1 MRIVD
6 LNENTKKDL
15 LGELL
20 KRNPGQYKE
29 YEDSVAK
36 IIADVRDN
44 GDKALFG
51 YTLKYDGAVI
61 NADNLRVTQS
71 MRRTRRWMKNLCA
84 CCERQSKIL
93 NPTTCSRK
101 ETVGLM

>member
-51 YTLKYDGAVI
+51 YTLKYDGA
-61 NADNLRVTQS
+61 Q
-71 MRRTRRWMKNLCA
+71 
-84 CCERQSKIL
+84 IL
-93 NPTTCSRK
+93 HPPSGTPHRFPFVSP
-101 ETVGLM
+101 

>member
-51 YTLKYDGAVI
+51 YTLKSVSYTH
-61 NADNLRVTQS
+61 LT
-71 MRRTRRWMKNLCA
+71 L
-84 CCERQSKIL
+84 
-93 NPTTCSRK
+93 PTT
-101 ETVGLM
+101 TDV

>member
-29 YEDSVAK
+29 YED
-36 IIADVRDN
+36 
-44 GDKALFG
+44 
-51 YTLKYDGAVI
+51 
-61 NADNLRVTQS
+61 
-71 MRRTRRWMKNLCA
+71 
-84 CCERQSKIL
+84 
-93 NPTTCSRK
+93 
-101 ETVGLM
+101 

>member
-51 YTLKYDGAVI
+51 YT
-61 NADNLRVTQS
+61 
-71 MRRTRRWMKNLCA
+71 
-84 CCERQSKIL
+84 KIL